1 MTKTNHE
8 YLDSDEVEMMM
19 AIEIEAAIAE
29 AKEAGAT
36 TAAEIDAAVDA
47 AMTRLGGV

>member
-1 MTKTNHE
+1 MSQNE
-8 YLDSDEVEMMM
+8 YLDPDEDEMMM

-36 TAAEIDAAVDA
+36 TAAEIDAAVEA
-47 AMTRLGGV
+47 AMTKLAGRA